1 MLDNKH
7 IYFEKNNITL
17 KELQKL
23 ASEIKQVFQ
32 KPQALLLTG
41 PLGAGKTTFVQ
52 MLLEKEYQN
61 PSFVSSPAFTIQHY
75 YPAPIEAYHIDL
87 YRLKTDEDLESTG
100 FWDTFADTQKTDSH

>member
-1 MLDNKH
+1 
-7 IYFEKNNITL
+7 
-17 KELQKL
+17 
-23 ASEIKQVFQ
+23 
-32 KPQALLLTG
+32 
-41 PLGAGKTTFVQ
+41 

-100 FWDTFADTQKTDSH
+100 FWDTFADTQKLILIEWACRLNKKLLPKNWNYLQLHFDFGENNNQRNIQIQKFCDT